1 MSKKSPKQPTEEETI
16 NALVVETRVLEST
29 YNELSAR
36 QNLLER
42 ALLETR
48 AALDA
53 IAGLTES
60 KSSEILTQIGG
71 GAMLR
76 SPPPS
81 IDKVMVSI
89 GAGVVVEKPR
99 EEAKALLEGR
109 NRDVEKTI
117 ISIANQRNE
126 IADRLNSDRQALNVF
141 LSQQSAK
148 E

>member
-1 MSKKSPKQPTEEETI
+1 LSKQPTAEETI
-16 NALVVETRVLEST
+16 NALVVEARVLEST

-53 IAGLTES
+53 ISGLGETP
-60 KSSEILTQIGG
+60 SSEILTQIGG

-81 IDKVMVSI
+81 TNSVLVSV
-89 GAGVVVEKPR
+89 GSGVVVEKSR
-99 EEAKALLEGR
+99 EEAKALLEER
-109 NRDVEKTI
+109 NRDVEKSLL
-117 ISIANQRNE
+117 SIASQRNE
-126 IADRLNSDRQALNVF
+126 IAERINSDRQALNTL
-141 LSQQSAK
+141 LSQTAK

>member
-1 MSKKSPKQPTEEETI
+1 MSSQPNEEETI

-42 ALLETR
+42 ALLESR
-48 AALDA
+48 SALGA
-53 IAGLTES
+53 IKGLAENP
-60 KSSEILTQIGG
+60 SSEVLTQIGG

-81 IDKVMVSI
+81 TDKVLVSI
-89 GAGVVVEKPR
+89 GTGVVVEKPR
-99 EEAKALLEGR
+99 DEAVALLEER
-109 NRDVEKTI
+109 TREFEKTI
-117 ISIANQRNE
+117 VSLLGQRND
-126 IADRLNSDRQALNVF
+126 IAERLNSDREALNSL
-141 LSQQSAK
+141 LSRQNQQ

>member
-1 MSKKSPKQPTEEETI
+1 LSKQPTAEETI
-16 NALVVETRVLEST
+16 NALVVEARVLEST
-29 YNELSAR
+29 YNELTAR

-53 IAGLTES
+53 ITGLDANP
-60 KSSEILTQIGG
+60 SSEILTQIGG

-81 IDKVMVSI
+81 TEKVLVNVGS
-89 GAGVVVEKPR
+89 GVVIEKPR
-99 EEAKALLEGR
+99 EEAKALLDER
-109 NRDVEKTI
+109 NREVEKTI
-117 ISIANQRNE
+117 LSLANQRNE
-126 IADRLNSDRQALNVF
+126 IAERINSDRQVLNTL
-141 LSQQSAK
+141 LSQQTGK

>member
-1 MSKKSPKQPTEEETI
+1 MSKQPTEEEAV
-16 NALVVETRVLEST
+16 NALVVEARVLETT
-29 YNELSAR
+29 YNEFTAR

-42 ALLETR
+42 ALVETR

-53 IAGLTES
+53 IAGLGDTP
-60 KSSEILTQIGG
+60 SSEVLTQIGG

-81 IDKVMVSI
+81 TDKVLVSV
-89 GAGVVVEKPR
+89 GSGVVIEKPR
-99 EEAKALLEGR
+99 EEAKAILEER

-117 ISIANQRNE
+117 LSLASQRNE
-126 IADRLNSDRQALNVF
+126 IAERINSDRQALNTI
-141 LSQQSAK
+141 LSQQTRQ

>member
-1 MSKKSPKQPTEEETI
+1 MSKQPKQPTEEETI
-16 NALVVETRVLEST
+16 NALVVESRVLEST
-29 YNELSAR
+29 YNELTSR

-53 IAGLTES
+53 INGLGDNP
-60 KSSEILTQIGG
+60 SSEILTQIGG

-76 SPPPS
+76 SPPPAT
-81 IDKVMVSI
+81 DRVMVSV
-89 GAGVVVEKPR
+89 GAGVVIEKPR

-117 ISIANQRNE
+117 LSLANQRNE
-126 IADRLNSDRQALNVF
+126 IAERINSDRQVLNAL
-141 LSQQSAK
+141 LSQQQSRA

>member
-1 MSKKSPKQPTEEETI
+1 MSKQPTEEETI
-16 NALVVETRVLEST
+16 NALVVESRVLEST
-29 YNELSAR
+29 YNEFTSR

-53 IAGLTES
+53 IAGLTGSPS
-60 KSSEILTQIGG
+60 KEILTQIGG

-81 IDKVMVSI
+81 VDKVLVSV
-89 GAGVVVEKPR
+89 GAGVVIEKPMD
-99 EEAKALLEGR
+99 EAKALLEAR

-117 ISIANQRNE
+117 LSLANQRNE
-126 IADRLNSDRQALNVF
+126 IADRINSDRQALNTL
-141 LSQQSAK
+141 LSQQSSK